1 MSLRLRLA
9 LLYVLLLALGL
20 AAFSFG
26 VYLVAQAR
34 IYNAVDS
41 DLGDQASGVVAALEP
56 LEAPLTENDINSRR
70 QQLDDAASTGAIFQ
84 IRDPENRVLYASGA
98 PIGRSLPVP
107 PEGNL
112 NGPTYVTSRI
122 QDSRFRILYQR
133 IVSNRRTVAI
143 VEEALSL
150 QQTDNA
156 LAEIRDVLIF
166 GGVTILAVAGATTYA
181 LAGQAL
187 EPVNELSRLARDV
200 ERTADFSKRL
210 QPRGGTEIKELIA
223 TFNAMIER
231 VEKALLSQRAFLAD
245 SSHELRRPLTVLRAN
260 IDVLKDPSVTKDQRD
275 ACLREMSVDAEGMGR
290 LLSDLLLLSRE
301 EAQAIE
307 RAPVDY
313 TAVCRDVVD
322 RLKAQDRRHEI
333 VVQVEDSIRLR
344 GDKQRL
350 SQMLSNLLD
359 NAASYTPQ
367 GGRIE
372 LKLSRTD
379 HVARTEVHDT
389 GRGIPADEAP
399 HIFER
404 FYRGEAAR
412 GSGRDGAGLG
422 LSIVKYIAEAH
433 GGTVSVKSEPGL
445 GATFT
450 VDLPAARQA

>member
-1 MSLRLRLA
+1 VSLRLRLTI
-9 LLYVLLLALGL
+9 LYALLLAAGL

-26 VYLVAQAR
+26 VYLVARER

-41 DLGDQASGVVAALEP
+41 DLRDQTNLIIAALEP
-56 LEAPLTENDINSRR
+56 LEAPVTAADISRR
-70 QQLDDAASTGAIFQ
+70 RLELDDAASIGAIFQ
-84 IRDPENRVLYASGA
+84 IRDPEGGVLYASA
-98 PIGRSLPVP
+98 EPVGRSLPSP
-107 PEGNL
+107 PQNDLEK
-112 NGPTYVTSRI
+112 PTYVTSEVQGR
-122 QDSRFRILYQR
+122 RFRVLYER
-133 IVSNRRTVAI
+133 IARDGQTFAV
-143 VEEALSL
+143 VEHALSL
-150 QQTDNA
+150 KQTDGA
-156 LAEIRDVLIF
+156 LAEIREALLI
-166 GGVTILAVAGATTYA
+166 GGVAILLITGGFTYT
-181 LAGQAL
+181 LAWQAL
-187 EPVNELSRLARDV
+187 DPIRELSRLARDI
-200 ERTADFSKRL
+200 ERTSDFSRRL
-210 QPRGGTEIKELIA
+210 QPRGGAELKELIE

-313 TAVCRDVVD
+313 TAVCRDVAN
-322 RLKAQDRRHEI
+322 RLQAQDHRHEV
-333 VVQVEDSIRLR
+333 VVQVEDSVRLR

-412 GSGRDGAGLG
+412 VSGRDGAGLG